1 MIILI
6 LATDMARHAEILD
19 NFKQKLDNFDYSS
32 EDHLNTL
39 KMILIK
45 ACDIS
50 NECRPIMVSEGW
62 VECLMEEYFQQ
73 SDKEKK
79 DNLPVAPFMDRDRI
93 TKPIAQIGFIKYV
106 LLPLFEALCKLYPEV
121 EEIAV
126 EHLRQALS
134 HYEKKKDIDE
144 RKKRFLNDPES
155 ELETIEA
162 H

>member
-19 NFKQKLDNFDYSS
+19 NFKQTLDNFDYNS

-50 NECRPIMVSEGW
+50 NECRPIVVSEGW

-79 DNLPVAPFMDRDRI
+79 DNLPVAPFMDRLEAVERRLLEIIFLFLCRDRV
-93 TKPIAQIGFIKYV
+93 TKPIAQVGFIKYV
-106 LLPLFEALCKLYPEV
+106 LLPLFEALCKV
-121 EEIAV
+121 MVAEIV
-126 EHLRQALS
+126 
-134 HYEKKKDIDE
+134 Y
-144 RKKRFLNDPES
+144 F
-155 ELETIEA
+155 
-162 H
+162 

>member
-50 NECRPIMVSEGW
+50 NECRPIMVSE
-62 VECLMEEYFQQ
+62 
-73 SDKEKK
+73 
-79 DNLPVAPFMDRDRI
+79 VARWDD
-93 TKPIAQIGFIKYV
+93 
-106 LLPLFEALCKLYPEV
+106 ALTASFCDEV
-121 EEIAV
+121 C
-126 EHLRQALS
+126 
-134 HYEKKKDIDE
+134 DE
-144 RKKRFLNDPES
+144 VFV
-155 ELETIEA
+155 
-162 H
+162 

>member
-19 NFKQKLDNFDYSS
+19 NFKQTLDNFDYNS

-79 DNLPVAPFMDRDRI
+79 DNLPVAPFMDRSEPVEGRLRLKI
-93 TKPIAQIGFIKYV
+93 IYFYAGIG
-106 LLPLFEALCKLYPEV
+106 
-121 EEIAV
+121 
-126 EHLRQALS
+126 
-134 HYEKKKDIDE
+134 
-144 RKKRFLNDPES
+144 
-155 ELETIEA
+155 
-162 H
+162 

>member
-50 NECRPIMVSEGW
+50 NECRPIMVSE
-62 VECLMEEYFQQ
+62 VRRYFA
-73 SDKEKK
+73 S
-79 DNLPVAPFMDRDRI
+79 
-93 TKPIAQIGFIKYV
+93 
-106 LLPLFEALCKLYPEV
+106 
-121 EEIAV
+121 
-126 EHLRQALS
+126 QA
-134 HYEKKKDIDE
+134 
-144 RKKRFLNDPES
+144 
-155 ELETIEA
+155 ELEGGRDCLDNTGKYSCQV
-162 H
+162 HT